1 MKKILIIVGVVVLL
15 IAVLFVSGIIKLGVE
30 QESSSDVEST
40 ETPSAPTAEET
51 AGNIVTIKNCASDP
65 QILTIAAGETV
76 TFKNTDS
83 VDHTLF
89 SPEIGGEVKLVAN
102 ESLTVT
108 PKFPFKNFTTN
119 YTCDQQSLPE
129 GGAIYAKP

>member
-1 MKKILIIVGVVVLL
+1 MKNILIIVGAVVLL
-15 IAVLFVSGIIKLGVE
+15 IVVLFASGIMKPGVE
-30 QESSSDVEST
+30 QESSIGGEPM

-51 AGNIVTIKNCASDP
+51 TGNVVTIKDCASDP
-65 QILTIAAGETV
+65 QILTIDAGESV
-76 TFKNTDS
+76 VFKNTDS

-89 SPEIGGEVKLVAN
+89 SPEIGGEVKLVAH

-108 PKFPFKNFTTN
+108 PRFPFKNFTTN
-119 YTCDQQSLPE
+119 YTCDQQILPK